1 MNRPATLLVLLLAGL
16 LAGCGGGSRPT
27 GIRAAETPAD
37 DVAEYQPRWRSHTV
51 DSTQYRKVFLAGTID
66 MGRSSDWQAALV
78 ARFRDSIGGRW
89 LFFNPRRREFHAS
102 PAEMEYQVAWELA
115 HLEAADLIVMNLLG
129 DSRSPISL
137 LEMGLYAR
145 SGKLFVACSPDY
157 YRYDNVRITCRRYG
171 VPLYDSLT
179 ALLDDLPQQFLDTAT
194 QLCIDWGYWGLFLS
208 AFVAGSIVPFS
219 SEAVMVVLV
228 RLGLD
233 PALCLLAAAT
243 GNTAGG
249 MTCYWIGH
257 LGKREW
263 FGRYLGIGEKQ
274 LDRAGRFLAGKGAWS
289 AFFAFLPYVG
299 EAIAILLGLMRSN
312 VWITTLAMF
321 AGKALRYVA
330 VLYAVQGAISLL

>member
-1 MNRPATLLVLLLAGL
+1 
-16 LAGCGGGSRPT
+16 
-27 GIRAAETPAD
+27 
-37 DVAEYQPRWRSHTV
+37 
-51 DSTQYRKVFLAGTID
+51 
-66 MGRSSDWQAALV
+66 
-78 ARFRDSIGGRW
+78 
-89 LFFNPRRREFHAS
+89 
-102 PAEMEYQVAWELA
+102 ME
-115 HLEAADLIVMNLLG
+115 G
-129 DSRSPISL
+129 
-137 LEMGLYAR
+137 
-145 SGKLFVACSPDY
+145 
-157 YRYDNVRITCRRYG
+157 
-171 VPLYDSLT
+171 
-179 ALLDDLPQQFLDTAT
+179 FLDTAT

-208 AFVAGSIVPFS
+208 AFVAGSIVPLS

-233 PALCLLAAAT
+233 PAT

-263 FGRYLGIGEKQ
+263 FGRYLGIDEKQ